1 MKIQYQIHTVFMLGV
16 AALAEE
22 KPASKPAEPAKP
34 AEASAE
40 VKTYAPTDLTA
51 LKEVKGKKVILEG
64 KIAASG
70 ANRTESI
77 RYLNFTQN
85 FRESAS
91 LVFFA
96 NAGSGNFTKEKLA
109 EYVGK
114 KVRVTGTLSEYNGS
128 LQIRMESLDQIKVI
142 EESPAPATAAPP
154 AK

>member
-1 MKIQYQIHTVFMLGV
+1 MKIHYCIFATLLLG
-16 AALAEE
+16 AASFAEE
-22 KPASKPAEPAKP
+22 KPVEKPAEPAKAAQAP
-34 AEASAE
+34 AE

-51 LKEVKGKKVILEG
+51 LKEVKGQKIILEG

-96 NAGSGNFTKEKLA
+96 NAGGGTFTKEKLG
-109 EYVGK
+109 EYIGK
-114 KVRVTGTLSEYNGS
+114 KVRVSGTLAEYNGS

-142 EESPAPATAAPP
+142 EEPAAPVPTTPP